1 MKKIIYIP
9 ICMMLFCCACSDADT
24 EPNPAT
30 QAQQQ
35 ITMTFKCGEMSATR
49 SASSDTRID
58 DINLYLFPVNGDPA
72 RHIYIAPVRPVVLE
86 LPKGDY
92 TLYAIAN
99 LGYNAGDQMQ
109 DFVRT
114 LRVER
119 DPFALENAPFPMSAE
134 QAISVRDDMQI
145 AVSLVRTV
153 AKVNFSYTVA
163 ADFAT
168 TFRVKSIQLR
178 CVPCSA
184 TFFGSNRAESA
195 GAVTDLA
202 TTETTTDTYT
212 ATFYLMENRQ
222 GQVAGIG
229 TQQQKNQVHAPEF
242 ATYIAITG
250 EADGI
255 KVVYRIYL
263 GENTTTDFNV
273 GRNRVY
279 NIDARILGMNT
290 IDWRVSTA
298 ELFVAPFAAS
308 HAPGEYATTELQL
321 TSTNDPDNAYY
332 LSYHIDAGTGIVAI
346 AGEERQPNTIY
357 PLFSGNG
364 TLTADIAYMQ
374 AGPGD
379 VRLRLTV
386 TDKYGFSME
395 RLLTTTYKNPEL
407 SVTYT
412 QEGTELTVY
421 DRAYIDYTVTQPGY
435 TGNYTVKIVGV
446 PSVYYGRYG
455 SDSPLTTYT
464 QYGNGTNTLRV
475 KPNMLG
481 PNPLKITVTDTD
493 GHSAEIIT
501 SVIGVKATAYLKP
514 TFAVMGGSLY
524 VSMESS
530 LPVVEDLTVKV
541 TANADIYSFGGSV
554 TKKQY
559 IVTVNLEAD
568 RMTGK
573 GSVSLSGLGS
583 YATFTVTSYS
593 AEFKR
598 TSDNGLVEYE
608 LQ

>member
-1 MKKIIYIP
+1 MKKIFYIP
-9 ICMMLFCCACSDADT
+9 ICMMLFCCACSDADIN
-24 EPNPAT
+24 PNPTT
-30 QAQQQ
+30 QAQQ
-35 ITMTFKCGEMSATR
+35 ITMTFRCGEMSPTR

-58 DINLYLFPVNGDPA
+58 DINLYLFPVNGGPA
-72 RHIYIAPVRPVVLE
+72 RHIYIAPVQSVVLE

-99 LGYNAGDQMQ
+99 LARDTGERTQ

-119 DPFALENAPFPMSAE
+119 DPLALADAPFPMSAQ
-134 QAISVRDDMQI
+134 QAVTVRGDTQI
-145 AVSLVRTV
+145 AVSLVRAV

-163 ADFAT
+163 ADFAKS
-168 TFRVKSIQLR
+168 FRVKSVQLR
-178 CVPCSA
+178 SVPLTAALLGSSRADAAGEVADMEKVSA
-184 TFFGSNRAESA
+184 TGTEYN
-195 GAVTDLA
+195 A
-202 TTETTTDTYT
+202 TY
-212 ATFYLMENRQ
+212 YLLENRQ

-229 TQQQKNQVHAPEF
+229 SQQQKDEAHAPEY
-242 ATYIAITG
+242 ATYIAIAG
-250 EADGI
+250 EADGTQ
-255 KVVYRIYL
+255 VVYRIYL
-263 GENTTTDFNV
+263 GENNTTDFNV

-279 NIDARILGMNT
+279 NIDARILGLNT
-290 IDWRVSTA
+290 VDWRVSTA
-298 ELFVAPFAAS
+298 ELTVTPFAGN
-308 HAPGEYATTELQL
+308 HAPGELATTELRL
-321 TSTNDPDNAYY
+321 TSTNDTENVYY

-346 AGEERQPNTIY
+346 DGVERNPDTPY

-364 TLTADIAYMQ
+364 TVTADISYTQ
-374 AGPGD
+374 AEPGD

-395 RLLTTTYKNPEL
+395 RVLTTGFKNPEL
-407 SVTYT
+407 TITYT
-412 QEGTELTVY
+412 QQGNELTVY
-421 DRAYIDYTVTQPGY
+421 DRAYIDYTVSQPGY
-435 TGNYTVKIVGV
+435 SGNYTVKVEGV

-455 SDSPLTTYT
+455 SDVPLTTFT

-501 SVIGVKATAYLKP
+501 SVMGIKTTADLQP
-514 TFAVMGGSLY
+514 TFSTSGGLLY
-524 VSMESS
+524 VTVESS
-530 LPVVEDLTVKV
+530 QPVVDDLTVKV
-541 TANADIYSFGGSV
+541 TANADIYSFGGAV

-559 IVTVNLEAD
+559 IVTVKIEAD
-568 RMTGK
+568 HTTGK

-598 TSDNGLVEYE
+598 TSDNGLVEYK